1 MKEHITEAI
10 CVIVTSMIAGIIRY
24 FEKKKI
30 KEEKEV
36 ESKNHFKK
44 V

>member
-30 KEEKEV
+30 KAEKED